1 MVSWKRILVPTDFS
15 EASAAAIH
23 QGVELARTFRADLLL
38 LNVGD
43 QAAEMATEFPIGLDA
58 SLADAQRERL
68 LKVLTPSVQAELC
81 AEFLVAEGSPA
92 AEIVRCALDHEV
104 DLIVMGTHG
113 RGGVSH
119 ALLGSVAERV
129 VRTAPCPVL
138 VVRSAVAAVGVAVD
152 DYRPSTVGT
161 ALNA

>member
-1 MVSWKRILVPTDFS
+1 MISWKRILIPTDFS
-15 EASAAAIH
+15 EASATAVH
-23 QGVELARTFRADLLL
+23 QGIELARTFRAELLL

-58 SLADAQRERL
+58 SLADARRERL
-68 LKVLTPSVQAELC
+68 LKVLTPSAERELHP
-81 AEFLVAEGSPA
+81 ELLFSEGAPA
-92 AEIVRCALDHEV
+92 AEIVRCARERTV

-113 RGGVSH
+113 RSGVSH

-138 VVRSAVAAVGVAVD
+138 VVRSVLAPVAVPAGVGE
-152 DYRPSTVGT
+152 PSTVGT
-161 ALNA
+161 ALNG

>member
-15 EASAAAIH
+15 EASAAAVH
-23 QGVELARTFRADLLL
+23 QGIELARTFRAELLL
-38 LNVGD
+38 LNVGE
-43 QAAEMATEFPIGLDA
+43 QATEIATEFPIGLDA

-68 LKVLTPSVQAELC
+68 LKVLTPSAQAELR
-81 AEFLVAEGSPA
+81 AEFLVSEGSPA
-92 AEIVRCALDHEV
+92 AEIVRCALEREV

-113 RGGVSH
+113 RSGVSH

-138 VVRSAVAAVGVAVD
+138 VVRPAAAPAGVTVEV
-152 DYRPSTVGT
+152 YRPSTVGT